1 MGQPSS
7 RPTISRYW
15 HTKATIH
22 SAQDSS
28 DCHHSPTILTSTRS
42 HVPKTLASPRRE
54 LGRTL
59 SRAVKAAAGHR
70 HHRCAS
76 RPMTCNG
83 KRMPFPASRGVGIV
97 PRLCSGHLAGAVVQ
111 PALGPAASGPAAS
124 LMKMWGVMF
133 RALSRVSTLFIIH
146 HSHAPDG
153 RGHCGDRSR
162 LEQPHL
168 SPDSTI
174 GNELVNV
181 TTIID
186 TEQWFFVTIGIDSE
200 WSKTN
205 RSSHGS
211 LYRRSH
217 GSPKTV
223 QM

>member
-111 PALGPAASGPAAS
+111 PALGPAASGPAAL
-124 LMKMWGVMF
+124 LMEMRGMMF
-133 RALSRVSTLFIIH
+133 MAFARVSPLFIIYR
-146 HSHAPDG
+146 SHTAER
-153 RGHCGDRSR
+153 RGPCGNRPR
-162 LEQPHL
+162 PEQPQL
-168 SPDSTI
+168 NPTSK
-174 GNELVNV
+174 GENE
-181 TTIID
+181 
-186 TEQWFFVTIGIDSE
+186 
-200 WSKTN
+200 
-205 RSSHGS
+205 SSCGS
-211 LYRRSH
+211 AR
-217 GSPKTV
+217 
-223 QM
+223 